1 MTSQRQPHH
10 VPFNPDPHPAHPPP
24 SHVSGYL
31 MSQVIFNI
39 VGFACYWLPVQSG
52 ERVGLAITA
61 MLSAVASDL
70 VIVAKLP
77 SASELTWLQKF
88 GMFSQMYAAFS
99 VLESVVV
106 AYFFYMTSRSL
117 APSYLKR
124 CFTCFGGRGVRA
136 QHPTSRDQI
145 NLESS
150 GDTLDSE
157 PSPAVVNFAAL
168 QFKRTIS
175 MGPRAHIDN
184 TRARDADDFTS
195 SSERINNR
203 MWKKV
208 GSRIDEI
215 TRVVVP
221 TSYVIVLSIF
231 LAQLGKG
238 SFETAA

>member
-1 MTSQRQPHH
+1 
-10 VPFNPDPHPAHPPP
+10 
-24 SHVSGYL
+24 
-31 MSQVIFNI
+31 MSQVIFNVI
-39 VGFACYWLPVQSG
+39 GFACFWLPVQSG

-61 MLSAVASDL
+61 MLSAVAADL

-77 SASELTWLQKF
+77 SASELTWMQKF
-88 GMFSQMYAAFS
+88 GIFSQMYAAFS

-117 APSYLKR
+117 APSYLQR
-124 CFTCFGGRGVRA
+124 CFTCFDGSRDCGRGVRA
-136 QHPTSRDQI
+136 EHPTSRDPI

-150 GDTLDSE
+150 GDTLDAE
-157 PSPAVVNFAAL
+157 PGVG
-168 QFKRTIS
+168 QIKRTSS
-175 MGPRAHIDN
+175 MGTS

-195 SSERINNR
+195 SAERVNNR

-215 TRVVVP
+215 TRLVVP
-221 TSYVIVLSIF
+221 TSYVIILSIF
-231 LAQLGKG
+231 LSQLGKT